1 MMSVA
6 RQIKVSDKTYD
17 WLTNQGK
24 KNETYDDI
32 IWRLIEHFQ
41 KGGGTSKK

>member
-1 MMSVA
+1 MSDLA

-17 WLTNQGK
+17 WLTEQGK

-32 IWRLIEHFQ
+32 IWRLIEHYQ
-41 KGGGTSKK
+41 KGTGVKK

>member
-1 MMSVA
+1 MSELA

-24 KNETYDDI
+24 KSETYDDI
-32 IWRLIEHFQ
+32 IWRLIEHYQ
-41 KGGGTSKK
+41 KSAVIKK